1 MVDVLIIGA
10 GPAGLFAAHELSTKS
25 KLSVLVVDMG
35 REIEKRRCPAVETGK
50 CVRCEP
56 CHIMCGVGGAG
67 GMSSGTLNLRYDIG
81 GDLSEL
87 AKGVANAQRLVEE
100 VDEIFLEHGA
110 PKEVYGG
117 NEEEV
122 EKLTRRAAAASVRF
136 IPIPQRH
143 IGSEYLPDV
152 IGSLKRKL
160 QRHGVKFMLN
170 TRVERLQ
177 KGEAIINGKR
187 VKAKYII
194 AAPGRVGAVWFA
206 EQTKSLGVELKHG
219 PIDVGVRVEVPAMVM
234 EPVIKVSRDPKFHII
249 TKTFDDF
256 VRTFCVNYMG
266 YVMEERY
273 DDYVGVNGH
282 SLRVKKSTNANFA
295 FLTRVELTQP
305 VTDTTSYGRSIA
317 YLATTI
323 GGGLPL
329 IQRLGDLRRGRR
341 STWERIERGH
351 VKPTLRSV
359 TPGDISMALP
369 GRITTDIIEGL
380 ERLDQVIPGVSSD
393 STLLYAP
400 EVKLY
405 AMKIEV
411 NGNMET
417 SIPNLFVAG
426 DGAGLSRGIITAAAT
441 GVLAARGILRKAK
454 SHGASTR

>member
-1 MVDVLIIGA
+1 
-10 GPAGLFAAHELSTKS
+10 
-25 KLSVLVVDMG
+25 MG
-35 REIEKRRCPAVETGK
+35 REIEKRACPAVETGK
-50 CVRCEP
+50 CIRCEP
-56 CHIMCGVGGAG
+56 CHIMSGVGGAG
-67 GMSSGTLNLRYDIG
+67 GMSSGTLNLRHDIG

-87 AKGVANAQRLVEE
+87 AKGVAKAQRLVEE

-122 EKLTRRAAAASVRF
+122 EKLTRRAAAAGVRF

-160 QRHGVKFMLN
+160 QGQGVKFMLN
-170 TRVERLQ
+170 TRVERIQ
-177 KGEAIINGKR
+177 KGEAIIKGKH
-187 VKAKYII
+187 VKAKYIL

-206 EQTKSLGVELKHG
+206 EQARALGIELKHG
-219 PIDVGVRVEVPAMVM
+219 PIDVGVRVEVPAVVM

-256 VRTFCVNYMG
+256 VRTFCVNFMG

-282 SLRVKKSTNANFA
+282 SLRAKKSTNANFA

-305 VTDTTSYGRSIA
+305 VTDTTAYGRSIA

-329 IQRLGDLRRGRR
+329 LQRLGDLRKGRR
-341 STWERIERGH
+341 STWERVERGH

-369 GRITTDIIEGL
+369 GRIVTNILEGL
-380 ERLDQVIPGVSSD
+380 ERLDQVIPGVASD

-405 AMKIEV
+405 SMEV
-411 NGNMET
+411 TVDEHME
-417 SIPNLFVAG
+417 SNVPNLFVAG

-441 GVLAARGILRKAK
+441 GLLAARGILHKAK
-454 SHGASTR
+454 

>member
-1 MVDVLIIGA
+1 
-10 GPAGLFAAHELSTKS
+10 
-25 KLSVLVVDMG
+25 MG
-35 REIEKRRCPAVETGK
+35 RDIEKRACPAVETGK
-50 CVRCEP
+50 CVRCDP
-56 CHIMCGVGGAG
+56 CHIMAGVGGAG

-87 AKGVANAQRLVEE
+87 MKGVANAQRLVKE

-110 PKEVYGG
+110 SKEVYGG

-122 EKLTRRAAAASVRF
+122 EKLTRRAAAAGVRF

-160 QRHGVKFMLN
+160 EAQGVKFMLN
-170 TRVERLQ
+170 TRVESIQ
-177 KGEAIINGKR
+177 KDGAIINGET

-206 EQTKSLGVELKHG
+206 EQARALGIELKHG
-219 PIDVGVRVEVPAMVM
+219 PIDVGVRVEVPAVVM
-234 EPVIKVSRDPKFHII
+234 EPVIKVNRDPKFHII

-282 SLRVKKSTNANFA
+282 SLRVRKSTNANFA

-341 STWERIERGH
+341 STWERIDRGH

-369 GRITTDIIEGL
+369 GRIVTNILEGL
-380 ERLDQVIPGVSSD
+380 ERLDQVMPGVASD

-405 AMKIEV
+405 SMEV
-411 NGNMET
+411 NVDEHME
-417 SIPNLFVAG
+417 SNVPNLFVAG

-441 GVLAARGILRKAK
+441 GVLAARGILHKAK
-454 SHGASTR
+454 

>member
-1 MVDVLIIGA
+1 MGA
-10 GPAGLFAAHELSTKS
+10 GPAGLFAAHELSKKS
-25 KLSVLVVDMG
+25 KLSVLVVEMG
-35 REIEKRRCPAVETGK
+35 REIEKRACPAVETGK
-50 CVRCEP
+50 CIRCEP
-56 CHIMCGVGGAG
+56 CHIMSGVGGAG

-87 AKGVANAQRLVEE
+87 TKSVAKAQRLVEE
-100 VDEIFLEHGA
+100 VDAIFLEHGA

-122 EKLTRRAAAASVRF
+122 EKLTRRAAAAGVRF

-152 IGSLKRKL
+152 IGSFKRKL
-160 QRHGVKFMLN
+160 QGQGVKFVLN
-170 TRVERLQ
+170 TRVEKIG
-177 KGEAIINGKR
+177 KGEAIIKGKR
-187 VKAKYII
+187 VKAKYIL

-206 EQTKSLGVELKHG
+206 EQAQALGIELKHG
-219 PIDVGVRVEVPAMVM
+219 PIDVGVRVEVPAVVM

-256 VRTFCVNYMG
+256 VRTFCVNFMG

-282 SLRVKKSTNANFA
+282 SLRAKKSTNANFA

-305 VTDTTSYGRSIA
+305 VTDTTAYGRSIA

-329 IQRLGDLRRGRR
+329 LQRLGDLRKGRR
-341 STWERIERGH
+341 STWERVERGH

-369 GRITTDIIEGL
+369 GRIVTNILEGL
-380 ERLDQVIPGVSSD
+380 ERLDQVIPGVASD

-405 AMKIEV
+405 SMEV
-411 NGNMET
+411 TVDEHMET
-417 SIPNLFVAG
+417 NVPNLFVAG

-441 GVLAARGILRKAK
+441 GLLAARGILHKTK
-454 SHGASTR
+454 

>member
-1 MVDVLIIGA
+1 
-10 GPAGLFAAHELSTKS
+10 
-25 KLSVLVVDMG
+25 
-35 REIEKRRCPAVETGK
+35 
-50 CVRCEP
+50 
-56 CHIMCGVGGAG
+56 
-67 GMSSGTLNLRYDIG
+67 MSSGTLNLRYDIG

-177 KGEAIINGKR
+177 KGEVIINGKR

-206 EQTKSLGVELKHG
+206 KQTKELGVELKHG

-249 TKTFDDF
+249 TKTFDEF

-411 NGNMET
+411 DGNMET

-441 GVLAARGILRKAK
+441 GVLAARGILHQAK
-454 SHGASTR
+454 SHGVPTR

>member
-1 MVDVLIIGA
+1 M
-10 GPAGLFAAHELSTKS
+10 S
-25 KLSVLVVDMG
+25 
-35 REIEKRRCPAVETGK
+35 
-50 CVRCEP
+50 
-56 CHIMCGVGGAG
+56 GVGGAG

-87 AKGVANAQRLVEE
+87 TKSVAKAQRLVEE
-100 VDEIFLEHGA
+100 VDAIFLEHGA

-122 EKLTRRAAAASVRF
+122 EKLTRRAAAAGVRF

-152 IGSLKRKL
+152 IGSFKRKL
-160 QRHGVKFMLN
+160 QGQGVKFVLN
-170 TRVERLQ
+170 TRVERIQ
-177 KGEAIINGKR
+177 KGEAIIKGKH
-187 VKAKYII
+187 VKAKYIL

-206 EQTKSLGVELKHG
+206 EQARALGIELKHG
-219 PIDVGVRVEVPAMVM
+219 PIDVGVRVEVPAVVM

-305 VTDTTSYGRSIA
+305 VTDTTAYGRSIA

-329 IQRLGDLRRGRR
+329 LQRLGDLRKGRR
-341 STWERIERGH
+341 STWERVERGH

-369 GRITTDIIEGL
+369 GRIVTNILEGL
-380 ERLDQVIPGVSSD
+380 ERLDQVIPGVASD

-405 AMKIEV
+405 SMEV
-411 NGNMET
+411 TVDEHMET
-417 SIPNLFVAG
+417 NVPNLFVAG

-441 GVLAARGILRKAK
+441 GLLAARGILHKAK
-454 SHGASTR
+454 

>member
-1 MVDVLIIGA
+1 MGA
-10 GPAGLFAAHELSTKS
+10 GPAGLFAAHELSKKS
-25 KLSVLVVDMG
+25 KLSVLVVEMG
-35 REIEKRRCPAVETGK
+35 REIEKRACPAVETGK
-50 CVRCEP
+50 CIRCEP
-56 CHIMCGVGGAG
+56 CHIMSGVGGAG

-87 AKGVANAQRLVEE
+87 TRGVAKAQRLVEE
-100 VDEIFLEHGA
+100 VDAIFLEHGA

-122 EKLTRRAAAASVRF
+122 EKLTRRAAAAGVRF

-152 IGSLKRKL
+152 IGSFKRKL
-160 QRHGVKFMLN
+160 QGQGVKFVLN
-170 TRVERLQ
+170 TRVEKIG
-177 KGEAIINGKR
+177 KGEAIIKGKR
-187 VKAKYII
+187 VKAKYIL

-206 EQTKSLGVELKHG
+206 EQAQALGIELKHG
-219 PIDVGVRVEVPAMVM
+219 PIDVGVRVEVPAVVM

-256 VRTFCVNYMG
+256 VRTFCVNFMG

-282 SLRVKKSTNANFA
+282 SLRAKKSTNANFA

-305 VTDTTSYGRSIA
+305 VTDTTAYGRSIA

-329 IQRLGDLRRGRR
+329 LQRLGDLRKGRR
-341 STWERIERGH
+341 STWERVERGH

-369 GRITTDIIEGL
+369 GRIVTNILEGL
-380 ERLDQVIPGVSSD
+380 ERLDQVIPGVASD

-405 AMKIEV
+405 SMEV
-411 NGNMET
+411 TVDEHMET
-417 SIPNLFVAG
+417 NVPNLFVAG

-441 GVLAARGILRKAK
+441 GLLAARGILHKTK
-454 SHGASTR
+454 

>member
-1 MVDVLIIGA
+1 VGA
-10 GPAGLFAAHELSTKS
+10 GPAGLFAAHELSKKS

-35 REIEKRRCPAVETGK
+35 REIEKRACPAVETGK
-50 CVRCEP
+50 CIRCEP
-56 CHIMCGVGGAG
+56 CHIMSGVGGAG

-87 AKGVANAQRLVEE
+87 AKGVAKAQRLVEE

-122 EKLTRRAAAASVRF
+122 EKLTRRAAAAGVRF

-152 IGSLKRKL
+152 VGSLKRKL
-160 QRHGVKFMLN
+160 QGQGVKFMLN
-170 TRVERLQ
+170 TRVERIQ
-177 KGEAIINGKR
+177 KGEAIIKGKH
-187 VKAKYII
+187 VKAKYIL

-206 EQTKSLGVELKHG
+206 EQARALGIELRHG
-219 PIDVGVRVEVPAMVM
+219 PIDVGVRVEVPAVVM

-256 VRTFCVNYMG
+256 VRTFCVNFMG

-282 SLRVKKSTNANFA
+282 SLRAKKSTNANFA

-305 VTDTTSYGRSIA
+305 VTDTTAYGRSIA

-329 IQRLGDLRRGRR
+329 LQRLGDLRKGRR
-341 STWERIERGH
+341 STWERVERGH

-369 GRITTDIIEGL
+369 GRIVTNILEGL
-380 ERLDQVIPGVSSD
+380 ERLDQVIPGVASD

-405 AMKIEV
+405 SMEV
-411 NGNMET
+411 TVDEHMET
-417 SIPNLFVAG
+417 NVPNLFVAG

-441 GVLAARGILRKAK
+441 GLLAARGILHKAK
-454 SHGASTR
+454 